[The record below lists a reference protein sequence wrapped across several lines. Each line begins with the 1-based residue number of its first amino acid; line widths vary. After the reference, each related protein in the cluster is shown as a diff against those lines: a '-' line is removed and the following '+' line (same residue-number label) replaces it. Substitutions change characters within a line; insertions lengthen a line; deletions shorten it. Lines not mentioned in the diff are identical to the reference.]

1 MKNTSY
7 FMLKVLLVHEIFTF
21 LPWLFGYAEKR
32 LDKKAKVDF
41 NIYGVTDWATSA
53 RVFQIAI
60 RGGEEFFYRGRET
73 LGGVILTIRTF
84 FKAKNSFL

>member
-7 FMLKVLLVHEIFTF
+7 FMLKVLLVHEMFTF

-41 NIYGVTDWATSA
+41 NIYGVTDWTTSA

-60 RGGEEFFYRGRET
+60 RGGEEFFLPGKGNLRRSDFDDSN
-73 LGGVILTIRTF
+73 LF
-84 FKAKNSFL
+84 QS